1 MKRILVAADLTAG
14 SAVAL
19 GRASRIAHA
28 QGAELRFL
36 HVLHA
41 PATER
46 ERAAARLA
54 LHDQVE
60 SRSAAAQGVE
70 LDLAITVVDGNP
82 AESILDEAGAFPAD
96 LVVLGAHGEPKLSDA
111 IFGTVASH
119 VMRHSS
125 CPVLVVQE
133 NDGRPYERI
142 MAAIGGD
149 EDDRLLE
156 TAFAIAAPR
165 DVYVVHAY
173 GSAVDSLFSSG
184 DVMEDVRTE
193 QEVQLMR
200 VRRSLAAAGIAASSV
215 RLHNVVRE
223 GDVMDVIG
231 NAWKEAEPDLLVM
244 GTHGRGGIARLFL
257 GSYAEHVLFGYRSDI
272 LILRSGSHAAAA
284 A

>member
-14 SAVAL
+14 SAAAV
-19 GRASRIAHA
+19 GRACRIANA
-28 QGAELRFL
+28 QSAELRFL

-46 ERAAARLA
+46 EREAARLA

-60 SRSAAAQGVE
+60 NHSAAPQGVE

-82 AESILDEAGAFPAD
+82 AESILDEAGDFAAD
-96 LVVLGAHGEPKLSDA
+96 LVVLGTHGEPKLSDA
-111 IFGTVASH
+111 IFGTVGSH
-119 VMRHSS
+119 VMRHSN
-125 CPVLVVQE
+125 CPVLVVQDD
-133 NDGRPYERI
+133 DGRPYEQI
-142 MAAIGGD
+142 LAAIGGD
-149 EDDRLLE
+149 EDDRLLQM
-156 TAFAIAAPR
+156 AFTISTPK
-165 DVYVVHAY
+165 DVHIVHAY
-173 GSAVDSLFSSG
+173 GSAFESLFGTG

-193 QEVQLMR
+193 QEVQLLR
-200 VRRSLAAAGIAASSV
+200 VRRSLAAAGVPASSV

-231 NAWKEAEPDLLVM
+231 SAWREAEPDLLVM

-272 LILRSGSHAAAA
+272 LILRSGGRTAAPA
-284 A
+284 